1 MEDFKFTDR
10 PDLNRLS
17 LSISEFA
24 DPNTDVK
31 ATELFLDLQWTYR
44 EMQKTYDQVL
54 AESDLTETRF
64 IILMFLFRAKDYCL
78 SPSELAT
85 KLGAK
90 RPTVTKILNRLMDRG
105 WVVKLSAP
113 NDKRSILIQL
123 TSPGKDV
130 LQQFLPRNF
139 KAVQIIMDALSPDEI
154 TTLSSLL
161 KKINTGTNKLNL
173 EEDIHNG
180 NN

>member
-1 MEDFKFTDR
+1 
-10 PDLNRLS
+10 
-17 LSISEFA
+17 
-24 DPNTDVK
+24 
-31 ATELFLDLQWTYR
+31 
-44 EMQKTYDQVL
+44 
-54 AESDLTETRF
+54 
-64 IILMFLFRAKDYCL
+64 
-78 SPSELAT
+78 
-85 KLGAK
+85 
-90 RPTVTKILNRLMDRG
+90 MDRG